1 MRLFRDEVNLSDS
14 ARLHGEI
21 VLNRSISASVMVAAL
36 CFIVAL
42 VSAWLALGTFARIET
57 VQGILAT
64 ERPVA
69 KVIASEGGLVREL
82 LVREGQQVR
91 QGDRIAVIRL
101 DRRGLSGSD
110 LAASGNE
117 AAQARKG
124 LALSQQQV
132 SQQRVQAERERLH
145 QQIETDQRQVA
156 GLNEKIALQAQVVES
171 NQGIFDQIETVV
183 QRGFVS
189 KVEYERRHQ
198 ALLNARQALADLKQQ
213 VIIRSGSAAQA
224 RAQLAGLDAESRQAA
239 LDSQS
244 NVLAIAQQQL
254 QFEGQEGYVIT
265 APISGRIT
273 ALQTGVGRSASPAV
287 PLLSIVPDGTVVK
300 AELYAPSRAIG
311 LVKPGQETRL
321 LFDAFPYE
329 RFGSFGGR
337 IESVSRAII
346 DPRETEVP
354 LKLEGPVYKVVVTLQ
369 DQSVAAADG
378 AIALQPGMTLKA
390 NIVLERQSFLQ
401 WLLRPLNTVT
411 RRTS

>member
-1 MRLFRDEVNLSDS
+1 MRLFRDEINLSDN

-21 VLNRSISASVMVAAL
+21 VLNRSISSSLLVAAL
-36 CFIVAL
+36 CFIVA
-42 VSAWLALGTFARIET
+42 VVCAWLTLGTFARIET
-57 VQGILAT
+57 VDGILAT

-69 KVIASEGGLVREL
+69 KVVASEAGLVREL
-82 LVREGQQVR
+82 LVHEGQQVR

-101 DRRGLSGSD
+101 DRQGLSGSD
-110 LAASGNE
+110 LAASGGE

-124 LALSQQQV
+124 LALSQAQV
-132 SQQRVQAERERLH
+132 SQERVQAERERLLE
-145 QQIETDQRQVA
+145 QIATDQRQVS
-156 GLNEKIALQAQVVES
+156 GLNEKIALQAQVVAS

-213 VIIRSGSAAQA
+213 VVIRSGSAAQA
-224 RAQLAGLDAESRQAA
+224 RAQLAGLNAEARQAV
-239 LDSQS
+239 LDGQS
-244 NVLAIAQQQL
+244 NVLAISQQQL
-254 QFEGQEGYVIT
+254 QLEGQEGYVIT

-300 AELYAPSRAIG
+300 AELYAPSRAVG
-311 LVKPGQETRL
+311 MVKPGQETRL

-354 LKLEGPVYKVVVTLQ
+354 LKLEGPVYKVVVALNEQT
-369 DQSVAAADG
+369 VAAADG

-401 WLLRPLNTVT
+401 WLLRPLNTIT